1 MRLKQIIARGKLWD
15 AEDRLTRAKERTSKT
30 DRLLQHYKLQLQKAQ
45 ENYDKAYKYWWDIS
59 IKG

>member
-1 MRLKQIIARGKLWD
+1 MAFHTFNSTFNPFEVLSAVQNYDNSII
-15 AEDRLTRAKERTSKT
+15 TS
-30 DRLLQHYKLQLQKAQ
+30 DYKLQLQKAQ